1 MHGDIQEYQTV
12 NSIVLNSAQTFYTNP
27 FPSIEI
33 GIIMA
38 PNRRRVDLEG
48 RGMKRGDVSP
58 PTDKRT
64 PSSETGISESWQPPP
79 SSSVQSLS
87 SGFYN
92 LFFLGVILLLF
103 ISYF

>member
-1 MHGDIQEYQTV
+1 MPTNRLTGWISNVDLFIALESFEMHGDIQEYQTV
-12 NSIVLNSAQTFYTNP
+12 NSIVLNSAQAFYTNP

-64 PSSETGISESWQPPP
+64 PSSETGISES
-79 SSSVQSLS
+79 
-87 SGFYN
+87 
-92 LFFLGVILLLF
+92 
-103 ISYF
+103 

>member
-1 MHGDIQEYQTV
+1 MEALVPTNRLTGWISNVDLFIALESFEMHGDIQKYQTV
-12 NSIVLNSAQTFYTNP
+12 NSIVLNSAQAFYTNT

-64 PSSETGISESWQPPP
+64 PSSETGISES
-79 SSSVQSLS
+79 
-87 SGFYN
+87 
-92 LFFLGVILLLF
+92 
-103 ISYF
+103 